1 MLVIIDV
8 IFQHTNLMQKKFKRL
23 LSSQMT
29 FNYRLWKFLPPRNKK
44 EIFKVFFKEKAKQVD
59 RLICKNVQRLRST
72 VVKGWG
78 LFLFLGWKKQKG
90 INGPFTEIKGVDF
103 PFSSTRNFIIT
114 ANHTLIHV
122 YRLQILLNSRMS
134 QDIFRLNI
142 DETYR
147 DWEGAI
153 RIADDITVYGKN
165 DTEHDLHLHET
176 MERTMKAGIKLSD
189 ENCVIKTKECN
200 FFILLYTPDG
210 VKSSSDKVQLIK
222 NLDWTTQ
229 RHEGASHHAW
239 QVAWTKHPKRRSS

>member
-1 MLVIIDV
+1 M
-8 IFQHTNLMQKKFKRL
+8 
-23 LSSQMT
+23 
-29 FNYRLWKFLPPRNKK
+29 
-44 EIFKVFFKEKAKQVD
+44 FFKEKAKQVD
-59 RLICKNVQRLRST
+59 RVICKNVQRLRST

-90 INGPFTEIKGVDF
+90 INRPFTEIKGVDF

-165 DTEHDLHLHET
+165 DTEHDT
-176 MERTMKAGIKLSD
+176 KPWNVPWKLA
-189 ENCVIKTKECN
+189 
-200 FFILLYTPDG
+200 
-210 VKSSSDKVQLIK
+210 SSSAMRIVLLRQKSAISSFCF
-222 NLDWTTQ
+222 T
-229 RHEGASHHAW
+229 HEMVSSQA
-239 QVAWTKHPKRRSS
+239 QTKSNS